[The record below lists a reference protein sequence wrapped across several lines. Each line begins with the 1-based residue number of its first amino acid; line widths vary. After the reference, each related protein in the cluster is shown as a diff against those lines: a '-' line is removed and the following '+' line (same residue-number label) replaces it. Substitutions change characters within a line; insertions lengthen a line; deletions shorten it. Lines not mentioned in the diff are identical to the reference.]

1 MKDPEVVEAFERV
14 LRYELV
20 ASYGTPERAFR
31 REETNDG
38 WCYWCAGTESAYEK
52 FLAGWSAAVIAQ
64 QDASKSKHT
73 IIAGPGRVNS
83 FGKITMGEDGWL
95 VFEDFS
101 IDCEGADDPRLAI
114 CNAAIKEIAK
124 QKDWMLQKSQGC
136 AANDAAR
143 KEQE

>member
-20 ASYGTPERAFR
+20 AAYGTPERAFR

-64 QDASKSKHT
+64 QDADKNLVEMVHAMFRSGNDVRVTRIT
-73 IIAGPGRVNS
+73 IDRNQYEAAVNAG
-83 FGKITMGEDGWL
+83 
-95 VFEDFS
+95 
-101 IDCEGADDPRLAI
+101 
-114 CNAAIKEIAK
+114 
-124 QKDWMLQKSQGC
+124 
-136 AANDAAR
+136 R

>member
-31 REETNDG
+31 REETSDG

-64 QDASKSKHT
+64 QDADIRNPISNENQGLTQQDADKNLVEMVHSMFRSGNDVPVTRIT
-73 IIAGPGRVNS
+73 IDRNQYEAAVNAG
-83 FGKITMGEDGWL
+83 
-95 VFEDFS
+95 
-101 IDCEGADDPRLAI
+101 
-114 CNAAIKEIAK
+114 
-124 QKDWMLQKSQGC
+124 
-136 AANDAAR
+136 R